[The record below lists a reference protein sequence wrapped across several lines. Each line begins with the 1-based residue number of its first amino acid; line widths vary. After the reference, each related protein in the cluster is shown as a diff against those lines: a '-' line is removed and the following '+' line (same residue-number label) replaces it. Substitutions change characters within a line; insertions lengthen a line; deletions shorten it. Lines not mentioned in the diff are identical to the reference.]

1 MNEAFGELIGN
12 EVEIRSNS
20 GDDDCCDY
28 GVLEAFDYPW
38 VRIRKS
44 EKDVLCFP
52 VHNIRLVKVSK
63 WLVKRQIRPEEALL
77 RPAAAEMRAIEPP
90 D

>member
-1 MNEAFGELIGN
+1 MNQALEELIGN

-38 VRIRKS
+38 VKVRKS
-44 EKDVLCFP
+44 EREILCFP
-52 VHNIRLVKVSK
+52 VHNIRLVKVTK
-63 WLVKRQIRPEEALL
+63 WLNRKPRKIEEVLL
-77 RPAAAEMRAIEPP
+77 RPAATEQPEIAPA